1 MRGRTSFLRA
11 GRPRTLKDPA
21 ASPWNDPGM
30 EALDLRSAPPR
41 SPNRELGGLLMLART
56 IDKVRATFPGGDL
69 ADYQIDGFSRRLW
82 KELGVSQ
89 ADFEAAVK
97 AAKTD
102 GDVAAWVRA
111 HADAA
116 RYPEITEKLTARTVG
131 DRIDDPEFVAKYPV
145 AATLPHDT
153 TLFDMLDAD
162 DKANYAGK

>member
-1 MRGRTSFLRA
+1 
-11 GRPRTLKDPA
+11 
-21 ASPWNDPGM
+21 M
-30 EALDLRSAPPR
+30 ESLDLRTAPPR

-82 KELGVSQ
+82 KELGISQ
-89 ADFEAAVK
+89 ADFEAAVA

-102 GDVAAWVRA
+102 DDVVAWVRA
-111 HADAA
+111 HSDVA
-116 RYPEITEKLTARTVG
+116 RYPEINEKLTARTVG

-145 AATLPHDT
+145 ASTLPHDA

-162 DKANYAGK
+162 DKASYAGK